1 MTRINLLD
9 WRSARRERRK
19 REFYVILGGS
29 VVIAVAVVLL
39 AMGWLDSQIQDQ
51 RDRNQYLRQQI
62 AQINKQI
69 RKIQTI
75 DRLRNSLASRMHV
88 IEQLQENR
96 SAAVHFFDEI
106 VNTLPDG
113 IYLTSLRQRGKEVT
127 LDGMAESNGSV
138 SAYMNNLNASPWFAD
153 PRLVVIK
160 TGKGGGA
167 PYSAFTLRVKN
178 LTRAAPAGG
187 NS

>member
-19 REFYVILGGS
+19 REFYVILAGS
-29 VVIAVAVVLL
+29 LALAVAIVLV
-39 AMGWLDSQIQDQ
+39 AMGWLDAQIQNQ
-51 RDRNQYLRQQI
+51 QARNQYLRQQI
-62 AQINKQI
+62 AQINQQI
-69 RKIQTI
+69 RKIQNI
-75 DRLRNSLASRMHV
+75 DRLRNSLASRMEV

-96 SAAVHFFDEI
+96 SSAVHFFDEI

-113 IYLTSLRQRGKEVT
+113 VYLTSLSQRGNEVT

-138 SAYMNNLNASPWFAD
+138 SAYMNNLNASPWFSD

-178 LTRAAPAGG
+178 LTRAATTGG
-187 NS
+187 GS

>member
-9 WRSARRERRK
+9 WRSVRRERRK
-19 REFYVILGGS
+19 REFYLIVAGS
-29 VVIAVAVVLL
+29 VVLAVAVVLL
-39 AMGWLDSQIQDQ
+39 AMGWLDGQIQAQ

-62 AQINKQI
+62 AQINQQI
-69 RKIQTI
+69 RKIQNI
-75 DRLRNSLASRMHV
+75 DRLRNSLISRMQV
-88 IEQLQENR
+88 IEKLQENR

-113 IYLTSLRQRGKEVT
+113 IYLTSLSQRGNEVT
-127 LDGMAESNGSV
+127 LNGMAESNGSV

-178 LTRAAPAGG
+178 LTRATPSGG
-187 NS
+187 GS